1 MEVNDKLEPFNP
13 WKVEDIDQFLNYCCP
28 ECDSKQKTKS
38 EFIVHAIDVH
48 PNSRNYL
55 PLFDFDEEKDQ
66 EQIIGP
72 KDKTNFS
79 DSELI
84 EDEDHKSI
92 IEPSME
98 KAKMDILASKSLQ
111 DNLPLLDFVKENDQC
126 DAYLSDFEFR
136 EDIVNHDDSFEPP
149 KKKFKNDLSVKLESI
164 DLVLLSKMKCT
175 ACGSF
180 FVSEE
185 SLQEHKKQIHKSKNS
200 FCHICYNCIEHSHVH
215 S

>member
-111 DNLPLLDFVKENDQC
+111 DNLPLLDFVTENDQC
-126 DAYLSDFEFR
+126 DTYRSDFEFR
-136 EDIVNHDDSFEPP
+136 EDISCHYVFFGALLGRAREGRTSQAGRQSLPSRPTTPTRMTSN
-149 KKKFKNDLSVKLESI
+149 SVF
-164 DLVLLSKMKCT
+164 CT
-175 ACGSF
+175 ASNAT
-180 FVSEE
+180 
-185 SLQEHKKQIHKSKNS
+185 HKCAQSS
-200 FCHICYNCIEHSHVH
+200 
-215 S
+215 